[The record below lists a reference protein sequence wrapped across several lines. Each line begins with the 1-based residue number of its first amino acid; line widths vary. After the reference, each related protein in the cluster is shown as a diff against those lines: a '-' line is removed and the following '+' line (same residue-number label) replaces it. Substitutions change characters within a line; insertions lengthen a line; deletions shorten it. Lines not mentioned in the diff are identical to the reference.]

1 MKNLHLSFTCRDYDR
16 VRALIDGTVK
26 PKGINLSYIPFAIDN
41 FYRMIKRQEF
51 DIAELSLHNYI
62 MERSRGNLNFLAI
75 PVFPHRV
82 FRHSYIYVNR
92 NSGIKEPQDLVGKN
106 IGVSTYHITAAV
118 WIRGILQHEYGVH
131 PEKLKWFTKSDH
143 MPSFAIPKTVQIQAI
158 SPKSSLDKLLLDGK
172 LDALIETGVP
182 SESVRSTKVRRLF
195 PNFKKIEMDYYRKTR
210 IFPIMHTVVIKSSL
224 LKVNPWIAISMLE
237 GFVKAKR
244 SCYELLEDP
253 RMSSLLWS
261 NLLLKEQQR
270 LLGPD
275 PWPYNLKD
283 NEKVL
288 ETLVQYSHEQGF
300 IKREMPLPE
309 LFVESTLDFRERN

>member
-1 MKNLHLSFTCRDYDR
+1 
-16 VRALIDGTVK
+16 VK
-26 PKGINLSYIPFAIDN
+26 PEGIDLSYIPFTIDN

-51 DIAELSLHNYI
+51 DIAELSLNNYI

-92 NSGIKEPQDLVGKN
+92 KSGIKDPQDLIGKN
-106 IGVSTYHITAAV
+106 IGVPTYHITAAV
-118 WIRGILQHEYGVH
+118 WIRGILQHEYGVQ

-143 MPSFAIPKTVQIQAI
+143 MPSFAIPRTVRIQAI
-158 SPKSSLDKLLLDGK
+158 SSQSSLDELLLDGK
-172 LDALIETGVP
+172 LDALIETGVL
-182 SESVRSTKVRRLF
+182 SKSMRSTKVRRLF
-195 PNFKKIEMDYYRKTR
+195 PNFKKIEMEYYRKTR

-224 LKVNPWIAISMLE
+224 LRDNPSLAISMLE

-244 SCYELLEDP
+244 LSYKLLEDP
-253 RMSSLLWS
+253 RLSSLIWS
-261 NLLLKEQQR
+261 NILMEEQRR

-275 PWPYNLKD
+275 PYPYNLKD

-300 IKREMPLPE
+300 IKREVPLSE
-309 LFVESTLDFRERN
+309 LFVKSTLDFRE